1 MFSQA
6 VNNKNNITAS
16 CLSVEVAV
24 EVAGM
29 MLFFFEMK
37 WLQNKSDVEMS
48 TYRPGKGG
56 ETLKNLQNWA
66 KVGGKKNWQK
76 E

>member
-1 MFSQA
+1 MWIELISKPLRGLCRIGVKIDRFSQA
-6 VNNKNNITAS
+6 VNNKNNITAY

-37 WLQNKSDVEMS
+37 WL
-48 TYRPGKGG
+48 
-56 ETLKNLQNWA
+56 
-66 KVGGKKNWQK
+66 
-76 E
+76 

>member
-1 MFSQA
+1 MELISKPLRGLCRIGVKIDRFSQA

-29 MLFFFEMK
+29 LFFFEMK
-37 WLQNKSDVEMS
+37 WL
-48 TYRPGKGG
+48 
-56 ETLKNLQNWA
+56 
-66 KVGGKKNWQK
+66 
-76 E
+76 

>member
-1 MFSQA
+1 MELISKPLRGLCRIGVKIDMFSQA

-37 WLQNKSDVEMS
+37 WL
-48 TYRPGKGG
+48 
-56 ETLKNLQNWA
+56 
-66 KVGGKKNWQK
+66 
-76 E
+76 

>member
-1 MFSQA
+1 MWIELISKLLRGLCRIGVKIDMFSQA

-37 WLQNKSDVEMS
+37 WL
-48 TYRPGKGG
+48 
-56 ETLKNLQNWA
+56 
-66 KVGGKKNWQK
+66 
-76 E
+76 

>member
-1 MFSQA
+1 MWIELISKPLHGLCRIGVKIDMFSQA

-37 WLQNKSDVEMS
+37 WL
-48 TYRPGKGG
+48 
-56 ETLKNLQNWA
+56 
-66 KVGGKKNWQK
+66 
-76 E
+76 